1 MMSDKQPLEVSPVP
15 TCLWNTARW
24 GWPRSGQK
32 PPTESAW
39 LSALSSC
46 SDNCRGGEA
55 DFAHGP
61 QYHREAAAALC
72 GHLRYIYDLVTAA
85 SWAQLMGQE
94 DQGGP
99 CAKSKLNTM
108 LPAKNR

>member
-46 SDNCRGGEA
+46 SDNCRGGKLILHMDLSITEKQQPPCV
-55 DFAHGP
+55 DISDTFTIWSLQP
-61 QYHREAAAALC
+61 R
-72 GHLRYIYDLVTAA
+72 GH
-85 SWAQLMGQE
+85 S
-94 DQGGP
+94 
-99 CAKSKLNTM
+99 
-108 LPAKNR
+108 